1 MNHPSTQT
9 FATAPSR
16 DPHASLLRRALAG
29 NAVFSTLSGLCFALM
44 PERIAELY
52 SASPSASAAVR
63 AIGIG
68 LLLFAAIVANEAR
81 QQRPRGV
88 DVLLIAGGD
97 AIWVLATLV
106 LVPIFWSE
114 ISTAGAELALAVALV
129 VALFCALQV
138 AGLRAHFCTPRGHAR
153 SARHCVLVEVDAAPA
168 FMWTQ
173 IADLGAIAEHHPSLA
188 SSRLEGEPGVGA
200 VRFCADPEG
209 QQWSEA
215 CTAFDPKAR
224 SLSVRF
230 RHEEA
235 GFPFPMGEMIGG
247 WDVRALG
254 ATRSQVRVWWE
265 MTPTSATLGPLMIA
279 MAAGSLDRAM
289 VATIQ
294 HMAGERGLAA
304 SRTAPLA
311 C

>member
-1 MNHPSTQT
+1 MTHPSTQT

-153 SARHCVLVEVDAAPA
+153 SARHCVLVEVDAAPDA
-168 FMWTQ
+168 RV
-173 IADLGAIAEHHPSLA
+173 LA
-188 SSRLEGEPGVGA
+188 PGGRAGGRRRALLRRSRRAAVVGGVH
-200 VRFCADPEG
+200 RLRPEG
-209 QQWSEA
+209 ALVE
-215 CTAFDPKAR
+215 
-224 SLSVRF
+224 
-230 RHEEA
+230 
-235 GFPFPMGEMIGG
+235 
-247 WDVRALG
+247 RALPPRG
-254 ATRSQVRVWWE
+254 GRLSLPDGRDDRWLGRPRARRVALE
-265 MTPTSATLGPLMIA
+265 TGN
-279 MAAGSLDRAM
+279 
-289 VATIQ
+289 
-294 HMAGERGLAA
+294 
-304 SRTAPLA
+304 
-311 C
+311 